1 MIVRHDN
8 AKVYTMEQNKKR
20 EIISLRMSEIEYEQV
35 NALLVELTTAKRMP
49 MTRADL
55 LRDALNLKAVQV
67 TGKQIFT
74 EAAQ

>member
-1 MIVRHDN
+1 MLDTITQR
-8 AKVYTMEQNKKR
+8 YTMEQNKKR

-55 LRDALNLKAVQV
+55 LREALNLKAVQV

-74 EAAQ
+74 EVAQ